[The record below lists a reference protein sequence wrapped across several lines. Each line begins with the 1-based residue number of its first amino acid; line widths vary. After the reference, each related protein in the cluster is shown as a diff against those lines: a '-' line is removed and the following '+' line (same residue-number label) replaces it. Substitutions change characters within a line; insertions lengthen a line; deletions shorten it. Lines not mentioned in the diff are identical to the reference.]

1 MFVGSSE
8 YLFGFVEFFG
18 LNEVLAGSSEDLLKF
33 GEFKLEGPSRTSA
46 GSSCTSSISCLY

>member
-8 YLFGFVEFFG
+8 YLFGFGEFFE
-18 LNEVLAGSSEDLLKF
+18 LNEVLAGSSENLLEF
-33 GEFKLEGPSRTSA
+33 RGFKLEGPSKTSA